1 MPHQDTEHLRINI
14 QSMKAI
20 FDRLIP
26 QETSSLVRHGN
37 ASLDPGWLSVVAI
50 LCMGWTARGTLS
62 ERVKT
67 AYTVAGQLFQVST
80 TVTRQGLMK
89 ALANYGQPLL
99 DLVITNISTQLT
111 HWKGYWTTAGKV
123 TLAVDA
129 TKFSAPRSA
138 ANQREFA
145 PGVNQR
151 RSAKYSKK
159 ADESKALTVQLLTTV
174 FWHLGS
180 GLPFRWRIQGAA
192 GSERIAARE
201 MLESLPENVR
211 LVGDAQY
218 VGAPLWS
225 AIIESGNSFLFR
237 VGSNVT
243 LLKSLGKWKICDG
256 FVYYWPDYMQRRD
269 QNPLVLRLFQIHD
282 GKKKIYLVSNELEM
296 TDECACKLY
305 RQRWGIEVFF
315 RSVKQSCE
323 RSKLCCQT
331 PQNVI
336 TELNWTLIGIWG
348 ALFAGKDV
356 LHQQGANLKKLS
368 PIKVIR
374 VFYLAVTMIACHT
387 QQWAPLTDLLSQSLL
402 AVEKRSNKRKANR
415 GHPCKKRKRQ
425 CGKPTIIQ
433 ATTAQKRLAKFYLE

>member
-26 QETSSLVRHGN
+26 CETSSLVRHGN
-37 ASLDPGWLSVVAI
+37 ASLDPGWLAAVAI
-50 LCMGWTARGTLS
+50 LCMGWTAKGTLG

-67 AYTVAGQLFQVST
+67 AYTVAGELFQVST

-89 ALANYGQPLL
+89 ALANYGQPLV
-99 DLVITNISTQLT
+99 DLVIQHLSSKLGQ
-111 HWKGYWTTAGKV
+111 WKGYRTTAGKV

-145 PGVNQR
+145 PGIHHR
-151 RSAKYSKK
+151 RSAKYRKK

-174 FWHLGS
+174 LWHLGS
-180 GLPFRWRIQGAA
+180 GLPFRWCIQGAA

-218 VGAPLWS
+218 TGAPLWS
-225 AIIESGNSFLFR
+225 AIMESGHSFLFR

-243 LLKSLGKWKICDG
+243 LLKSLGQLKIRDG
-256 FVYYWPDYMQRRD
+256 FVYYWPDSMQRRD
-269 QNPLVLRLFQIHD
+269 QSPLVLRLFQIHN
-282 GKKKIYLVSNELEM
+282 GRNKIYLVSNELEM
-296 TDECACKLY
+296 TDACACKLY

-331 PQNVI
+331 PVNVI
-336 TELNWTLIGIWG
+336 TELNWTLIGIWV
-348 ALFAGKDV
+348 ALFVGKDM
-356 LHQQGANLKKLS
+356 LHKQGTNLKKLS

-374 VFYLAVTMIACHT
+374 VFSQAVTIIACHA
-387 QQWAPLTDLLSQSLL
+387 QQWAPLTDLLSQSVL
-402 AVEKRSNKRKANR
+402 AEEKRPNNRKASR

-433 ATTAQKRLAKFYLE
+433 ATTDQKKLAKIYLE